1 MDERLERALEF
12 SNYRITIEN
21 QRANLKRRYETMMV
35 VHYANAS
42 FRADSD
48 TIAFVG
54 ALIQA
59 KTKSAVILDQK
70 GNPTEIEDLKEFQKE
85 LIEAYHKATNEYLSE
100 HRKLAR
106 ARNIKKAMNWT

>member
-21 QRANLKRRYETMMV
+21 QRANIKRRYDTMIV
-35 VHYANAS
+35 VHHNNGS
-42 FRADSD
+42 FKADSE
-48 TIAFVG
+48 TISFVS

-70 GNPTEIEDLKEFQKE
+70 GNPIEIEDLKVFLDG
-85 LIEAYHKATNEYLSE
+85 LIEAYHQATNEFLGE
-100 HRKLAR
+100 HKKLAR
-106 ARNIKKAMNWT
+106 ARNIKKAMNWA